1 MKKTLLTTVLLLL
14 SFITN
19 QVYSQNFVLD
29 ENGILKCDN
38 AAIGD
43 TVTVSGNI
51 YTAVDRDLLVTMI
64 ADTTKTLYVCTSHV
78 DDMNQ
83 LFLDKSSFNDDIG
96 NWDVSNVTNMSEIF
110 RRATSFNQ
118 DLGNWDVSNV
128 TDMSAMF
135 NAADSFNQDIGNWD
149 VSNVT
154 DMSSM
159 FSWATSFNQYIGN
172 WDVSNDTTMML
183 MFYEAGE
190 FNQDISNWD
199 VSNVTNMMFMFSWA
213 TSFNKDIDN
222 WNVSSV
228 IWMIG
233 MFSWATS
240 FNQDIGNWDVSNVAN
255 MSSMFSGASSFNQ
268 DIGNWDVSNVIDMGW
283 MFKEATIFNQD
294 LSNWCV
300 SLIPSLPESFFID
313 SPLEEIYLP
322 IWGTCPEP
330 TVSNELDITPTEFA
344 LQQNYPNPFNPTTTI
359 SYGLEEARDVSLKVY
374 NMLGQE
380 VATLVNTKQ
389 SAGWHTVTFDAS
401 GLSSGFY
408 IYRIQAGDFVQ
419 AKKLMLIK

>member
-240 FNQDIGNWDVSNVAN
+240 FNQD
-255 MSSMFSGASSFNQ
+255 
-268 DIGNWDVSNVIDMGW
+268 
-283 MFKEATIFNQD
+283 

-408 IYRIQAGDFVQ
+408 IYRIQAGDFVK